1 MRWQDERRSD
11 NVEDRRGVS
20 PGQMAI
26 GGGIG
31 TILIVLVMSLLT
43 GADPRAL
50 MQRMQVA
57 QPGGAQQ
64 KAAPKN
70 PEEERQAD
78 FVKATLAMTEDVWT
92 DIFAQAGKKYQV
104 PVLVLFT
111 NQVRTD
117 GCGAASTAVGP
128 FYCPGDQKVYIDLAF
143 YDELKQRFHAP
154 GEFAQAYV
162 IAHEIGHHIQNL
174 LGTSEKVT
182 QMQHRVSETEAKK
195 LSVMLEL
202 QADYY
207 AGVWAN
213 HAEKKKHIL
222 EEGDIE
228 SGLNAATAIGDDTM
242 QKKSQGYVVPDSFTH
257 GTSAQRVK
265 WFRKGLVTGDING
278 GNTFEAGQDL

>member
-1 MRWQDERRSD
+1 M
-11 NVEDRRGVS
+11 
-20 PGQMAI
+20 
-26 GGGIG
+26 
-31 TILIVLVMSLLT
+31 
-43 GADPRAL
+43 
-50 MQRMQVA
+50 
-57 QPGGAQQ
+57 
-64 KAAPKN
+64 
-70 PEEERQAD
+70 
-78 FVKATLAMTEDVWT
+78 
-92 DIFAQAGKKYQV
+92 
-104 PVLVLFT
+104 
-111 NQVRTD
+111 
-117 GCGAASTAVGP
+117 
-128 FYCPGDQKVYIDLAF
+128 
-143 YDELKQRFHAP
+143 
-154 GEFAQAYV
+154 

-228 SGLNAATAIGDDTM
+228 SGLNAASAIGDDTL
-242 QKKSQGYVVPDSFTH
+242 QKKSQGYAMPDTFTH
-257 GTSAQRVK
+257 GSSAQRVK